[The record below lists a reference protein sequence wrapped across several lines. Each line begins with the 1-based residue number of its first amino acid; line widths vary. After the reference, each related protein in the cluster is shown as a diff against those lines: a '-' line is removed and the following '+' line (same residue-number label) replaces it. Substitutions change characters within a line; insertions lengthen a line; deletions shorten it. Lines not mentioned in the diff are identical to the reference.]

1 MPVSINGNGSIT
13 GLVITTADLAD
24 GSVTTAKIAA
34 GAVATV
40 DIADSAVTTAK
51 IADLNVTT
59 AKIADSAITSGKIA
73 DGAVATVDIAD
84 SAVTTAKI
92 ADSAITT
99 GKIADGAVA
108 TADIADSAVTT
119 AKIANANVTVA
130 KISATG
136 TASSTTF
143 LRGDGSWQAVSST
156 PTTDQVL
163 TATAGA
169 TAGAVGTYA
178 FCVVAAN
185 IAEVATGGTAA
196 GSNLRYASKDSY
208 SRVYFTGTLSFVVA
222 GGTPSGTWRNMGY
235 SLRSYSACS
244 DYPYYT
250 PATLWLRIS

>member
-51 IADLNVTT
+51 IADANVTT
-59 AKIADSAITSGKIA
+59 AKIADSAITS
-73 DGAVATVDIAD
+73 
-84 SAVTTAKI
+84 
-92 ADSAITT
+92 

-136 TASSTTF
+136 TPSSTTF
-143 LRGDGSWQAVSST
+143 LAGDGSWQTIST
-156 PTTDQVL
+156 TPPSTFD
-163 TATAGA
+163 
-169 TAGAVGTYA
+169 AVGTYA
-178 FCVVAAN
+178 ALYNASNTNLAIGATVAGSSLRYN
-185 IAEVATGGTAA
+185 VSTNGTDYRTGNPFATGRYRVSNSTYDGGGTA
-196 GSNLRYASKDSY
+196 
-208 SRVYFTGTLSFVVA
+208 V
-222 GGTPSGTWRNMGY
+222 SGTWRKMSTGDNFSFFSGCSNVY
-235 SLRSYSACS
+235 VWSACL
-244 DYPYYT
+244 YI
-250 PATLWLRIS
+250 RIS

>member
-92 ADSAITT
+92 A
-99 GKIADGAVA
+99 
-108 TADIADSAVTT
+108 
-119 AKIANANVTVA
+119 NANVTVA

-169 TAGAVGTYA
+169 AVGAVGTYS
-178 FCVVAAN
+178 FCVAAAN
-185 IAEVATGGTAA
+185 LAEVATGGTTA
-196 GSNLRYASKDSY
+196 GSNLRYANKDSY
-208 SRVYFTGTLSFVVA
+208 SRVYFTGTLSFVDV
-222 GGTPSGTWRNMGY
+222 GGTPAGTWRNVGY
-235 SLRSYSACS
+235 YFRRYTACS

-250 PATLWLRIS
+250 PATIWLRIS